1 METHQQ
7 DSFTFRD
14 LFGHERL
21 HSLVSA
27 LLMLCVSFILDH
39 FAIVYAFTYL
49 TSPTT
54 RHVGDLLLDNLPII
68 DLNFIII
75 EGALLSI
82 VFGTI
87 FVVFLKP
94 RYLVFTLKA
103 LAIFITI
110 RALSISLTHI
120 GIYPGQIDPGA
131 GFLDAIYLYYNFQT
145 GFFFSGHTGIPF
157 LVALIFWE
165 TPVLRSV
172 FLLMSFIFAVAVL
185 LAHIHYS
192 IDVFAAPFMAYG
204 IFRIAKSLFP
214 HDYEF
219 AVSR

>member
-94 RYLVFTLKA
+94 RYLVFTLKT
-103 LAIFITI
+103 LAIFIAI
-110 RALSISLTHI
+110 RSLYISLTHI

-145 GFFFSGHTGIPF
+145 GFFFSGHTSIPF
-157 LVALIFWE
+157 LMALIFWE
-165 TPVLRSV
+165 KPLSRTL
-172 FLLMSFIFAVAVL
+172 FLLMSFVFAVAVL

-192 IDVFAAPFMAYG
+192 IDVLAAPFMAYG
-204 IFRIAKSLFP
+204 IFKIAHYLFP
-214 HDYEF
+214 RDYELIS
-219 AVSR
+219 SR